1 MNTLNLKET
10 PLIKNLKAL
19 KEVVWINPEYIAED
33 TKISGLAYEDILDAE
48 KRLQR
53 FAPFFEKV
61 FPDTQKTKGIIESE
75 LLPIP
80 NFTAAYYKNSPGTVL
95 LKGDHALPVAGS
107 IKARGGI
114 YEVIQ
119 HAESLALKAGLLT
132 LDDDYKLLSEP
143 SMKDFFKKYSV
154 TVGSTGNLGL
164 SIGIISAQI
173 GFHITVHMSSDAKKW
188 KKDLLRSKGV
198 KVVEHNTDYSIAV
211 ENGRLEAS
219 KDPNNYFID
228 DENSANLFLGY
239 SVAALRLKTQLEQQN
254 ITIDKDH
261 PLFVYIPCGVGGGP
275 GGVAYG
281 LKQVFG
287 ANIHCFFVEPTHS
300 PCMLLGMAS
309 GLHDQISVQDI
320 GIDNITEADG
330 LAVGRPSSFV
340 GKSMTTLLNGITT
353 TDDDELFRAL
363 VTMIDTEK
371 IYLEPSA
378 LAGSTAI
385 THLTAS
391 GYFENFTQK
400 QREGSYHILWAT
412 GGSFVP
418 EDIMSD
424 YYSKGQTLLN
434 KTSK

>member
-1 MNTLNLKET
+1 MNTLNIKET
-10 PLIKNLKAL
+10 PLIKDLKAL
-19 KEVVWINPEYIAED
+19 KEVIWINPEYIAKERD
-33 TKISGLAYEDILDAE
+33 IAGLAYKDILEAE
-48 KRLQR
+48 KRLHR

-75 LLPIP
+75 LIPIP
-80 NFTAAYYKNSPGTVL
+80 NFSAAYYKNSPGTVL

-119 HAESLALKAGLLT
+119 HAESLALEAGLLT
-132 LDDDYKLLSEP
+132 HNDNYELLAEP
-143 SMKDFFKKYSV
+143 SMKDFFRKYSV

-173 GFHITVHMSSDAKKW
+173 GFHVTVHMSSDAKQW

-198 KVVEHNTDYSIAV
+198 EVVEHNTDYSIAV

-228 DENSANLFLGY
+228 DENSTNLFLGY
-239 SVAALRLKTQLEQQN
+239 SVAALRLKTQLEQQK
-254 ITIDKDH
+254 ITIDKEH

-287 ANIHCFFVEPTHS
+287 PNIHCFFVEPTHS

-309 GLHDQISVQDI
+309 GLHDKICVQDI

-340 GKSMTTLLNGITT
+340 GKSMTRLLNGITT
-353 TDDDELFRAL
+353 TDDNELFKAL
-363 VTMIDTEK
+363 VAMIDTEN

-378 LAGSTAI
+378 LAGATGI
-385 THLTAS
+385 THLTDS
-391 GYFENFTQK
+391 GFFQNFTQE
-400 QREGSYHILWAT
+400 QREGSYHVLWST

-418 EDIMSD
+418 EDIMKD
-424 YYSKGQTLLN
+424 YYAKGKSL
-434 KTSK
+434 